1 MRSGKIYDGLSKI
14 GDMFI
19 LNLIYVLSCIPV
31 ITIGASTTALY
42 YTTLKMAENKES
54 YVWRDYWKAFKMNL
68 KQATAIW
75 LVVFIGWAVISLDVL
90 LAGGFGT
97 QLGTVVAVMMV
108 IAAVFL
114 GVLSLYVFP
123 LLARFD
129 NTVMRTMKNAV
140 LIAIRHLP
148 STVLILLIHAVP
160 LLVAFVSIEAF
171 VKGFIVIMLF
181 AASPLA
187 YLESK
192 LFVRIFYRYYP
203 KTECAEAAS

>member
-1 MRSGKIYDGLSKI
+1 
-14 GDMFI
+14 
-19 LNLIYVLSCIPV
+19 
-31 ITIGASTTALY
+31 
-42 YTTLKMAENKES
+42 MAENKES

-75 LVVFIGWAVISLDVL
+75 LVVFIGWAVIALDVL

>member
-75 LVVFIGWAVISLDVL
+75 LVVFIGWAVIVLDVL

-97 QLGTVVAVMMV
+97 QLGTVVAIMMV
-108 IAAVFL
+108 IAAIFL

>member
-1 MRSGKIYDGLSKI
+1 MRSEKILNGLSKL

-19 LNLIYVLSCIPV
+19 LNFIYVLSCIPI

-54 YVWRDYWKAFKMNL
+54 YVWRDYWKAFKSNL
-68 KQATAIW
+68 KQATVIW
-75 LVVFIGWAVISLDVL
+75 LIVFAGWAVVALDFL
-90 LAGGFGT
+90 IAGGLSM
-97 QLGTVVAVMMV
+97 QLGTVVAIGVV
-108 IAAVFL
+108 VVAVFL
-114 GVLSLYVFP
+114 GILGLYVFP

-129 NTVMRTMKNAV
+129 NTVVRTMKNAV
-140 LIAIRHLP
+140 MIAIRHLP
-148 STVLILLIHAVP
+148 STILIALIHAVP

-171 VKGFIVIMLF
+171 LKGFIVIMLF

-192 LFVRIFYRYYP
+192 LFVKVFRRYYP
-203 KTECAEAAS
+203 KTECVEAAS

>member
-75 LVVFIGWAVISLDVL
+75 LVVFIGWAVIALDVL

-160 LLVAFVSIEAF
+160 LLVAFV
-171 VKGFIVIMLF
+171 
-181 AASPLA
+181 
-187 YLESK
+187 
-192 LFVRIFYRYYP
+192 
-203 KTECAEAAS
+203 